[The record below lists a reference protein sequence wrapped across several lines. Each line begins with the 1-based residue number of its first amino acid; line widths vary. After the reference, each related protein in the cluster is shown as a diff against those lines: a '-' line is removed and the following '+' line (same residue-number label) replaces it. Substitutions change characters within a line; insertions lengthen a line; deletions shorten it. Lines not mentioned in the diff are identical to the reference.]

1 MQTLQDRGIG
11 PWRGFWAICQQ
22 DSDFRSVFLAPHS
35 PHPTADLV
43 IPNYLQVPNVVIRMP
58 VRQVFLALMPQVK
71 NVKFSA
77 VD

>member
-22 DSDFRSVFLAPHS
+22 DSDFHSVFLAPHS

-71 NVKFSA
+71 NVKFSV